1 MGYAEGMLRSMT
13 GFGSGRAV
21 VGDDELVVEVKSVN
35 HKFCEVKVRIP
46 RELAAVEAALVRRV
60 KEQIA
65 RGSLELTVKRSRSAG
80 ASLVPVVDAALAKEY
95 RRVFAQLAAATGLP
109 DTTTV
114 RDLAALPNVVRLEE
128 PTVELEKVTQALET
142 SVDQALRALEAM
154 RAVEGQAL
162 EKDLLERLELVS
174 RSVAEIARGSTAS
187 VEEYQRRLGE
197 RIAELTRGAP
207 LDPQRLAQE
216 VAFFAERCDVAE
228 ELTRL
233 ASHVDQFK
241 RLCAASEPAG
251 RKLDFLVQEMHREV
265 NTTGSKS
272 ANASVTSLVVQLKAE
287 LERVRE
293 QVQNVE

>member
-1 MGYAEGMLRSMT
+1 MLRSMT

-21 VGDDELVVEVKSVN
+21 VADDELVVEVKSVN
-35 HKFCEVKVRIP
+35 HKFCEVKVRLP
-46 RELAAVEAALVRRV
+46 RELAALESSFVRRV
-60 KEQIA
+60 KERFA

-80 ASLVPVVDAALAKEY
+80 SGLVPVVDGALAQEY
-95 RRVFAQLAAATGLP
+95 RRAFAQLAAATGLP

-128 PTVELEKVTQALET
+128 PPVELANVAQGLETAVEQAL
-142 SVDQALRALEAM
+142 AALEVM
-154 RAVEGQAL
+154 RAYEGQAL
-162 EKDLLERLELVS
+162 AKDLLERLDLVS
-174 RSVAEIARGSTAS
+174 RSVGEIARGSKAS
-187 VEEYQRRLGE
+187 VEEYQRRLSE
-197 RIAELTRGAP
+197 RIDELTRG
-207 LDPQRLAQE
+207 LQVDPQRLAQE

-233 ASHVDQFK
+233 ASHVEQFK
-241 RLCAASEPAG
+241 RLCAAPEPAG

-272 ANASVTSLVVQLKAE
+272 ANATVTSLVVQLKAE